1 MCTWMASDDDFFVLR
16 RFGKLGARVALMMQ
30 NRIAQLEEEL
40 LNEDRASRD
49 LGQHS
54 GSFRN
59 DPREQ
64 RTKLLE
70 ELVGRMEKYRLS
82 LYPIMVEVSLPSNLI
97 RLTCV

>member
-16 RFGKLGARVALMMQ
+16 RFGKLGARIALLMQ

-40 LNEDRASRD
+40 LNEDIASRD
-49 LGQHS
+49 ARQHS

-64 RTKLLE
+64 RNKILE
-70 ELVGRMEKYRLS
+70 ELVEKLAKYRLS
-82 LYPIMVEVSLPSNLI
+82 LRFISVRASLWSNRLGLI
-97 RLTCV
+97 CA